1 MDYRY
6 ESDDFH
12 KSLEPMVIINDDLS
26 QEVSWASE
34 IEVLKNVFNEFSV
47 LKEITSSS
55 SYEKD
60 PLTLNNI
67 ESEIIQKIGPDV
79 SIIPVEKKKPL
90 FKIRLFN
97 KEYSPTDDDERIHS
111 FKRYVE

>member
-1 MDYRY
+1 M
-6 ESDDFH
+6 ENIF
-12 KSLEPMVIINDDLS
+12 ND
-26 QEVSWASE
+26 
-34 IEVLKNVFNEFSV
+34 FSV
-47 LKEITSSS
+47 FKEITSTSS
-55 SYEKD
+55 CEKD

-97 KEYSPTDDDERIHS
+97 KEYSPTDDNDERIHS
-111 FKRYVE
+111 FKR